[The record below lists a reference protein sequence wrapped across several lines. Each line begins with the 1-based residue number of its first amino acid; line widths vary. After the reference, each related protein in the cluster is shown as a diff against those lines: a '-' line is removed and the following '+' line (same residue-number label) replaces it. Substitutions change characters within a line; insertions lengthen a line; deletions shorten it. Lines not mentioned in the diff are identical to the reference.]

1 MPVAKKNSNR
11 DPTTGRF
18 LPGNSGGGRKALPED
33 VREKLQGAGPE
44 AVDTLLAVMRDKKA
58 RAADRIRAAE
68 IVLNHGFG
76 KPRQAIELESTTN
89 DGCGVVLLPMRM
101 EDAEDAPRPA
111 RAKTK
116 AIG

>member
-1 MPVAKKNSNR
+1 MAKKNSNR
-11 DPTTGRF
+11 DPSTGRF

-33 VREKLQGAGPE
+33 IREKLQGAGPE

-76 KPRQAIELESTTN
+76 KPRQAIELENSIN
-89 DGCGVVLLPMRM
+89 EGCGVVLLPMRIDDT
-101 EDAEDAPRPA
+101 ENAPQPA

-116 AIG
+116 ASG